1 MLVALI
7 DFGVAVPV
15 AAGLFIGALVLASLA
30 AAVHR
35 RENPP
40 SENIRRRGDAS
51 RVTEQDGEV
60 R

>member
-15 AAGLFIGALVLASLA
+15 AAGLFIGALVLATLA
-30 AAVHR
+30 ALVRR

-40 SENIRRRGDAS
+40 SENIRRRGEAS
-51 RVTEQDGEV
+51 RVTERDSEV

>member
-15 AAGLFIGALVLASLA
+15 AVGLFIGALVLATLA

-40 SENIRRRGDAS
+40 SDTIRRRGEAS
-51 RVTEQDGEV
+51 HGTQRDSEV